1 MSGPLGRRPFIK
13 GAREHGS
20 AVGSLL
26 ERTKRLAQRLSIL
39 VFFLPICTAHGN
51 LGLMR
56 TPMGAAPVL
65 AQGDRSVG
73 LYTTRAEHP
82 CPSA

>member
-26 ERTKRLAQRLSIL
+26 ERTKRLASWPDSTGRMSDA
-39 VFFLPICTAHGN
+39 VSAHQGFIN
-51 LGLMR
+51 KL
-56 TPMGAAPVL
+56 TYVL
-65 AQGDRSVG
+65 APLRKM
-73 LYTTRAEHP
+73 LTYY
-82 CPSA
+82 